1 MNRTTYFIRA
11 NDGWLP
17 RYNIVIR
24 RYYELKIEDYPPLQ
38 EYSDYGPCVSGVLLG
53 WNRTGLKRAHRKGK
67 KELAKYLA
75 TQARK
80 SAREKKVELSLQ
92 QSEVQSQMS
101 TNGNIFLP
109 TTEIKSW

>member
-1 MNRTTYFIRA
+1 MKKTTYFIRA

-24 RYYELKIEDYPPLQ
+24 RYYELQIKDYPPLQ

-67 KELAKYLA
+67 KELARYKA
-75 TQARK
+75 KKARDDRR
-80 SAREKKVELSLQ
+80 AEKVALSLQ
-92 QSEVQSQMS
+92 QSEV
-101 TNGNIFLP
+101 
-109 TTEIKSW
+109 EK